1 MDQRVAPRTKDLRS
15 GPGTPKVLVFANRYP
30 SDADPAV
37 NPFIREQ
44 AKAVSSHAEVV
55 VVCNDGFLPH
65 RRRRY
70 ELSDTI
76 HDGLRTLRVR
86 YRRPWIRGAPH
97 LAHRAGLARAV
108 ALLSSEGFV
117 PDLVHA
123 HFFPAGFYA
132 VRLGRELGV
141 PVVISEHATRLR
153 PGGLPKSELRRA
165 RRALEG
171 ADLVCPDSHDLG
183 RQIRALGIQAR
194 TRPVPNVVDTSLF
207 APAGRR
213 PPGEDDRT
221 RILFTALLHPRKGL
235 DDLLHALREVRRHR
249 ADFVLDVV
257 GDGPSRAELEGLAT
271 ALELD
276 DAVTFH
282 GIQAKA
288 GVARFMA
295 NADFFVLPSHE
306 ENLPCVVIEAMASG
320 LPVVATDVGGV
331 AEMIDER
338 RGTLVPDGDRGA
350 LADAIDGMLDRHERY
365 DRDHLVAYSAK
376 RFSYDAVG
384 RKFSE
389 IYAELLDRRARAA
402 STPRR

>member
-1 MDQRVAPRTKDLRS
+1 MHCPDTEPVVRLEALPDVLHVLPRHRLLSKPHGFEGVFAGEEPNHPNDLPIPDRPDRPLVLLFDLHSAGAPTPPTGHDGYDLLVARVDQFLQANLEVRPCLVQVAENTSDFLVSAIEPASQQLPDGAPRRVPLNLRVIERKA
-15 GPGTPKVLVFANRYP
+15 GGDITATDGLE
-30 SDADPAV
+30 DPAHHFDV
-37 NPFIREQ
+37 
-44 AKAVSSHAEVV
+44 
-55 VVCNDGFLPH
+55 LPRH
-65 RRRRY
+65 RPR
-70 ELSDTI
+70 SI
-76 HDGLRTLRVR
+76 
-86 YRRPWIRGAPH
+86 APH
-97 LAHRAGLARAV
+97 TGGRAG
-108 ALLSSEGFV
+108 
-117 PDLVHA
+117 
-123 HFFPAGFYA
+123 AG
-132 VRLGRELGV
+132 
-141 PVVISEHATRLR
+141 
-153 PGGLPKSELRRA
+153 
-165 RRALEG
+165 
-171 ADLVCPDSHDLG
+171 
-183 RQIRALGIQAR
+183 
-194 TRPVPNVVDTSLF
+194 
-207 APAGRR
+207 
-213 PPGEDDRT
+213 
-221 RILFTALLHPRKGL
+221 
-235 DDLLHALREVRRHR
+235 RHR

-402 STPRR
+402 STPRQ